1 MRWPVLNREQILG
14 AKDRA
19 QQTITIPEWGGDVL
33 ITALSVRD
41 RSVVLG
47 EWARLGNVQKEGG
60 DTVGAML
67 DIKLRLVALS
77 ITDADGVPVFSADDV
92 VALATKSSE
101 AIGVISDAAI
111 TLNKFF
117 VSATEDAAKN

>member
-1 MRWPVLNREQILG
+1 MLNRDQILS

-19 QQTITIPEWGGDVL
+19 QEKVSIPEWGGDVM

-41 RSVVLG
+41 RSLVLS
-47 EWARLGNVQKEGG
+47 EWARLGAVQKDGG
-60 DTVGAML
+60 DPASAML
-67 DIKLRLVALS
+67 EIKLRLVALS
-77 ITDADGVPVFSADDV
+77 VTDAEGVPLFTVDDMT
-92 VALATKSSE
+92 ALATKSNQ

>member
-1 MRWPVLNREQILG
+1 MLNREQILS

-19 QQTITIPEWGGDVL
+19 QETIPIPEWGGDVI

-41 RSVVLG
+41 RSAVLG

-77 ITDADGVPVFSADDV
+77 ITDADGVPLFSADDITE
-92 VALATKSSE
+92 LATKSDGP
-101 AIGVISDAAI
+101 IGVISDASI
-111 TLNKFF
+111 RLNRFF

>member
-1 MRWPVLNREQILG
+1 MLNREQILG

-19 QQTITIPEWGGDVL
+19 QETISIPEWGGDVT

-77 ITDADGVPVFSADDV
+77 ITDADGVPLFSVEDMV
-92 VALATKSSE
+92 ELATKSDGP
-101 AIGVISDAAI
+101 IGRISDAAI
-111 TLNKFF
+111 TLNRFF
-117 VSATEDAAKN
+117 TTATEDVAKN

>member
-1 MRWPVLNREQILG
+1 MLNREQILG

-19 QQTITIPEWGGDVL
+19 QETISIPEWGGDVT

-77 ITDADGVPVFSADDV
+77 ITDADGVPLFSVEDMV
-92 VALATKSSE
+92 ELATKSDGP
-101 AIGVISDAAI
+101 IGRISDAAI
-111 TLNKFF
+111 TLNRFF
-117 VSATEDAAKN
+117 VSATEDVAKN

>member
-1 MRWPVLNREQILG
+1 MLNREQILG
-14 AKDRA
+14 AKDRT
-19 QQTITIPEWGGDVL
+19 QEVINIPEWGGKVT

-41 RSVVLG
+41 RSLVLG
-47 EWARLGNVQKEGG
+47 EWARLGNLQKEGG

-67 DIKLRLVALS
+67 DVKLRLVALS
-77 ITDADGVPVFSADDV
+77 ITDADGVPLFTPEDMAE
-92 VALATKSSE
+92 LATKSDR

-117 VSATEDAAKN
+117 VTSTEDVAKN

>member
-1 MRWPVLNREQILG
+1 MLNREQILS

-19 QQTITIPEWGGDVL
+19 QETIPIPEWGGDVI

-41 RSVVLG
+41 RSAVLG

-77 ITDADGVPVFSADDV
+77 ITDADGVPLFSADDITE
-92 VALATKSSE
+92 LATKSDGP
-101 AIGVISDAAI
+101 IGLISDSAI
-111 TLNKFF
+111 KLNRFF
-117 VSATEDAAKN
+117 VSATEDVAKN

>member
-1 MRWPVLNREQILG
+1 MLNRDQILS

-19 QQTITIPEWGGDVL
+19 QEKVSIPEWGGEVM

-41 RSVVLG
+41 RSLVLS
-47 EWARLGNVQKEGG
+47 EWARLGAVQKDGG
-60 DTVGAML
+60 DPASAML
-67 DIKLRLVALS
+67 EIKLRLVALS
-77 ITDADGVPVFSADDV
+77 VTDAEGVPLFTVDDMT
-92 VALATKSSE
+92 ALATKSNQ

>member
-1 MRWPVLNREQILG
+1 MLNREQILN

-19 QQTITIPEWGGDVL
+19 QQVLTIEEWGGDVT

-41 RSVVLG
+41 RSMVLG

-77 ITDADGVPVFSADDV
+77 ITDADGVPLFSAEDM
-92 VALATKSSE
+92 AELATKSNGP
-101 AIGVISDAAI
+101 IGVISDAAI
-111 TLNKFF
+111 LLNRFF
-117 VSATEDAAKN
+117 VSSTEEVAKN

>member
-1 MRWPVLNREQILG
+1 VLNRDQILS

-19 QQTITIPEWGGDVL
+19 QEKVSIPEWGGEVM

-41 RSVVLG
+41 RSLVLS
-47 EWARLGNVQKEGG
+47 EWARLGAVQKDGG
-60 DTVGAML
+60 DPASAML
-67 DIKLRLVALS
+67 EIKLRLVALS
-77 ITDADGVPVFSADDV
+77 VTDAEGVPLFTVDDMT
-92 VALATKSSE
+92 ALATKSNQ

>member
-1 MRWPVLNREQILG
+1 MLNRDQILG

-19 QQTITIPEWGGDVL
+19 HQVIDMPEWGGEVM

-77 ITDADGVPVFSADDV
+77 ITDADGVQLFSVEDIAE
-92 VALATKSSE
+92 LATKSDA
-101 AIGVISDAAI
+101 AIGAISDAAI
-111 TLNKFF
+111 TLNRFF
-117 VSATEDAAKN
+117 VSATEDVAKN

>member
-1 MRWPVLNREQILG
+1 MLNRDQILS

-19 QQTITIPEWGGDVL
+19 QEKVSIPEWGGEVM

-41 RSVVLG
+41 RSLVLS
-47 EWARLGNVQKEGG
+47 EWARLGAVQKDGG
-60 DTVGAML
+60 DPASAML
-67 DIKLRLVALS
+67 EIKLRLVALS
-77 ITDADGVPVFSADDV
+77 VTDAEGVPLFTVDDMT
-92 VALATKSSE
+92 ALATKSNQ

-117 VSATEDAAKN
+117 ASATEDAAIN